1 MEKGTS
7 SRVIEKQKKALKA
20 KQEDAPE
27 EDEHN
32 ESF

>member
-1 MEKGTS
+1 MEKGLS
-7 SRVIEKQKKALKA
+7 SKNFDKQKEALKA
-20 KQEDAPE
+20 KQENAPE